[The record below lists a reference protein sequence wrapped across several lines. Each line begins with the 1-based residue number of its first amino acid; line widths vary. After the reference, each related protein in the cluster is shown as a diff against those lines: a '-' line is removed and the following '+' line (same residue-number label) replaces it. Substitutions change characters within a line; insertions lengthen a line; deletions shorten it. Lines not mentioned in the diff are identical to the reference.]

1 MKSEMQL
8 DAIQE
13 NALLIMHDD
22 TDLDRG
28 YLRAV
33 EYIIRYPLTG
43 KEKWRMLRAV
53 EAEYSNLIGA
63 DWMQEVLRE
72 VNELKKWMLTQD
84 KKLERLQK
92 SIDNIVWNID
102 VNRKTLGDT
111 RMLSEAFRALKNLQ
125 DDYK

>member
-1 MKSEMQL
+1 MKSQVQL

-22 TDLDRG
+22 TDLDEG

-84 KKLERLQK
+84 KKLKRFQK
-92 SIDNIVWNID
+92 SIDNIVW
-102 VNRKTLGDT
+102 R
-111 RMLSEAFRALKNLQ
+111 R
-125 DDYK
+125 

>member
-1 MKSEMQL
+1 MTNKVQL

-13 NALLIMHDD
+13 NALLIMHEDIE
-22 TDLDRG
+22 LDNG

-33 EYIIRYPLTG
+33 EHIVRYPLTG
-43 KEKWRMLRAV
+43 GDKWRMLRAV
-53 EAEYSNLIGA
+53 EAEYSRLIGA

-72 VNELKKWMLTQD
+72 VNELKKWMLMQD
-84 KKLERLQK
+84 KKSERLQK